1 MQSSLPL
8 MLTSAMC
15 SQAVT
20 SSTGFLDGPPL
31 AMQASCPL
39 KLAPVRVVVQA
50 VTSAAG
56 DGELAAPLTQSSLPL
71 MLTLVMC
78 SHAVTSS
85 TGFSDGP
92 PLAMQV
98 SWPLKLVPVRVVV
111 QAVTSAAGDG
121 ELAAPLMQSSLP
133 LMLTPPMCSHAV
145 TSSIGFGDGPPLVT
159 QSI

>member
-31 AMQASCPL
+31 AMQSSCPL

-71 MLTLVMC
+71 MLTL
-78 SHAVTSS
+78 A
-85 TGFSDGP
+85 
-92 PLAMQV
+92 
-98 SWPLKLVPVRVVV
+98 
-111 QAVTSAAGDG
+111 
-121 ELAAPLMQSSLP
+121 
-133 LMLTPPMCSHAV
+133 MCSHAV

-159 QSI
+159 QSISPLVLAPVRIPVHAFTRASGVADLAAPWMQESVP